1 MNIINLI
8 TTVQWCLGIL
18 GLGLYGG
25 IEQAEGWQILI
36 NMVLTLTTGI
46 TIWMLG
52 RVKEVII
59 NEKQKRKST
68 RSTKNMFDDEEI
80 QVLRE
85 RITSISVSNK
95 SASLDFTILANG
107 CAIFVKRKMGE
118 YVIRITGK
126 GPIKE
131 NKVYLALRAREIL
144 LDAVTC
150 NE

>member
-8 TTVQWCLGIL
+8 TTVQWVLALL

-36 NMVLTLTTGI
+36 NIVLTLTTGI

-68 RSTKNMFDDEEI
+68 RSTKN
-80 QVLRE
+80 
-85 RITSISVSNK
+85 
-95 SASLDFTILANG
+95 
-107 CAIFVKRKMGE
+107 IFNV
-118 YVIRITGK
+118 
-126 GPIKE
+126 
-131 NKVYLALRAREIL
+131 
-144 LDAVTC
+144 
-150 NE
+150 

>member
-1 MNIINLI
+1 MNSINLI

-36 NMVLTLTTGI
+36 NIVLTITTGI

-68 RSTKNMFDDEEI
+68 RSTKN
-80 QVLRE
+80 
-85 RITSISVSNK
+85 
-95 SASLDFTILANG
+95 
-107 CAIFVKRKMGE
+107 IFNV
-118 YVIRITGK
+118 
-126 GPIKE
+126 
-131 NKVYLALRAREIL
+131 
-144 LDAVTC
+144 
-150 NE
+150 

>member
-18 GLGLYGG
+18 VLGLYGG

-36 NMVLTLTTGI
+36 NIVLTITTGI

-68 RSTKNMFDDEEI
+68 RSTKN
-80 QVLRE
+80 
-85 RITSISVSNK
+85 
-95 SASLDFTILANG
+95 
-107 CAIFVKRKMGE
+107 IFNV
-118 YVIRITGK
+118 
-126 GPIKE
+126 
-131 NKVYLALRAREIL
+131 
-144 LDAVTC
+144 
-150 NE
+150 

>member
-8 TTVQWCLGIL
+8 TTVQWCLAVL

-36 NMVLTLTTGI
+36 NIVLTLTTGI

-68 RSTKNMFDDEEI
+68 RPTKN
-80 QVLRE
+80 
-85 RITSISVSNK
+85 
-95 SASLDFTILANG
+95 
-107 CAIFVKRKMGE
+107 IFNV
-118 YVIRITGK
+118 
-126 GPIKE
+126 
-131 NKVYLALRAREIL
+131 
-144 LDAVTC
+144 
-150 NE
+150 

>member
-36 NMVLTLTTGI
+36 NIVLTITTGI
-46 TIWMLG
+46 TIWMLS

-68 RSTKNMFDDEEI
+68 RSAKN
-80 QVLRE
+80 
-85 RITSISVSNK
+85 
-95 SASLDFTILANG
+95 
-107 CAIFVKRKMGE
+107 IFNV
-118 YVIRITGK
+118 
-126 GPIKE
+126 
-131 NKVYLALRAREIL
+131 
-144 LDAVTC
+144 
-150 NE
+150 

>member
-8 TTVQWCLGIL
+8 TTVQWCLVIL

-36 NMVLTLTTGI
+36 NIVLTITTGI

-68 RSTKNMFDDEEI
+68 RSTKN
-80 QVLRE
+80 
-85 RITSISVSNK
+85 
-95 SASLDFTILANG
+95 
-107 CAIFVKRKMGE
+107 IFNV
-118 YVIRITGK
+118 
-126 GPIKE
+126 
-131 NKVYLALRAREIL
+131 
-144 LDAVTC
+144 
-150 NE
+150 

>member
-1 MNIINLI
+1 MKDK
-8 TTVQWCLGIL
+8 
-18 GLGLYGG
+18 
-25 IEQAEGWQILI
+25 
-36 NMVLTLTTGI
+36 
-46 TIWMLG
+46 
-52 RVKEVII
+52 R
-59 NEKQKRKST
+59 EKSLDLLKT
-68 RSTKNMFDDEEI
+68 YLMFDDEEM

-95 SASLDFTILANG
+95 STSLDFTILANG
-107 CAIFVKRKMGE
+107 CAIFVKRKTGE

-131 NKVYLALRAREIL
+131 NKAYLALRAREIL